1 MTDIEKKHKRAIM
14 KAIIKL
20 YENDS
25 IIICDEYF
33 EYRDGIILPPIVL
46 TGKINFD
53 YLPDSLEKEINNL
66 AEALNTITELNTKIC
81 VIKRKLVDPNDDM
94 YNSACEKALNCINST
109 MTGLILYII
118 SKYGCDLYFK
128 QLLVLPSTLAKLLV
142 RGVNWDAQIS
152 KRSRQLDR
160 ILRKMTKEEH

>member
-1 MTDIEKKHKRAIM
+1 MTEQERKLKR
-14 KAIIKL
+14 AIIKL

-25 IIICDEYF
+25 IIICDEWF

-46 TGKINFD
+46 TSKINFEYMPGSID
-53 YLPDSLEKEINNL
+53 GDINDL
-66 AEALNTITELNTKIC
+66 VEALNIINELSTPISI
-81 VIKRKLVDPNDDM
+81 IKRKLVDPNDDM

-118 SKYGCDLYFK
+118 SKFGCDLYFK

-142 RGVNWDAQIS
+142 RGVNWDVKIS
-152 KRSRQLDR
+152 KRSRQFDR
-160 ILRKMTKEEH
+160 ILRKMTKEDH

>member
-1 MTDIEKKHKRAIM
+1 MTDIEKKYKR
-14 KAIIKL
+14 AIIKL

-25 IIICDEYF
+25 IIICDECF

-46 TGKINFD
+46 TSKINFEYMPESIESD
-53 YLPDSLEKEINNL
+53 INDL
-66 AEALNTITELNTKIC
+66 VEALNTITELNTPISI
-81 VIKRKLVDPNDDM
+81 IKRKLVDPNDDM
-94 YNSACEKALNCINST
+94 YNSACEKALDCINST

-118 SKYGCDLYFK
+118 SKYGCDLYFTK
-128 QLLVLPSTLAKLLV
+128 LLVLPSTLAKLLV

-152 KRSRQLDR
+152 KRSRQFDR

>member
-1 MTDIEKKHKRAIM
+1 MTDIEKKYKR
-14 KAIIKL
+14 AIIKL

-25 IIICDEYF
+25 IIICDECF
-33 EYRDGIILPPIVL
+33 EYRDGIMLPPVIL
-46 TGKINFD
+46 TGTIDVDHLPGSIESDIND
-53 YLPDSLEKEINNL
+53 LV
-66 AEALNTITELNTKIC
+66 EALNTITELNTPISI
-81 VIKRKLVDPNDDM
+81 IKRKLVDPNDDM

-128 QLLVLPSTLAKLLV
+128 QLLVLPSTLAKLLA

-152 KRSRQLDR
+152 KRSRQFDR

>member
-1 MTDIEKKHKRAIM
+1 MTDIEKKYKR
-14 KAIIKL
+14 AIIKL
-20 YENDS
+20 YDNDS
-25 IIICDEYF
+25 LLLCDECF
-33 EYRDGIILPPIVL
+33 EYRDGIILPPLVCN
-46 TGKINFD
+46 GDINFD

-66 AEALNTITELNTKIC
+66 VEALNTITELNTKIC

-118 SKYGCDLYFK
+118 SKYECDLYFTK
-128 QLLVLPSTLAKLLV
+128 LLVLPSTLAKLLT

-152 KRSRQLDR
+152 KRSRQFDR
-160 ILRKMTKEEH
+160 ILRKMIKEEH

>member
-1 MTDIEKKHKRAIM
+1 MTDIEKKYKR
-14 KAIIKL
+14 AIIKL
-20 YENDS
+20 YDNDS
-25 IIICDEYF
+25 IIICDECF

-46 TGKINFD
+46 TSKINFEYMPESIESD
-53 YLPDSLEKEINNL
+53 INDL
-66 AEALNTITELNTKIC
+66 VEALNTITELNTPISI
-81 VIKRKLVDPNDDM
+81 IKRKLVDPNDDM
-94 YNSACEKALNCINST
+94 YNSACEKALDCINST

-128 QLLVLPSTLAKLLV
+128 QLLVLPSTLAKLLA

-152 KRSRQLDR
+152 KRSRQFDR

>member
-1 MTDIEKKHKRAIM
+1 MTEQERKLKRSIM
-14 KAIIKL
+14 RAIIKL

-25 IIICDEYF
+25 LIVCDECF
-33 EYRDGIILPPIVL
+33 EYRDGIILPPVIL
-46 TGKINFD
+46 TGTIDIDPMPGSIESDIND
-53 YLPDSLEKEINNL
+53 LV
-66 AEALNTITELNTKIC
+66 EALNTINELNTPISI
-81 VIKRKLVDPNDDM
+81 IKRKLVDPNDDM

-152 KRSRQLDR
+152 KRSHQFDR
-160 ILRKMTKEEH
+160 ILRKMTKEDH